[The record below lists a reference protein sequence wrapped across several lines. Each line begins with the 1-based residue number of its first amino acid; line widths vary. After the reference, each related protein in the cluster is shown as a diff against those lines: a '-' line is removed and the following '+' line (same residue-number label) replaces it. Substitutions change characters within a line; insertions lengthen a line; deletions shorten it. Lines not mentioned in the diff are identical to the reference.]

1 LTAVLADGAA
11 WPIRSGSVPSL
22 ADGFITRP
30 ESAPGLAGAFAPG
43 TAAALVT
50 SGDAVLMSRGAAV
63 PANGRP
69 AVPANGRAAVPA
81 NGGAAGGDWLRPCG
95 KTQFAVHYAESLWR
109 ASDVD
114 LLVWVSAGSRA
125 AVLSGF
131 VAAAA
136 ATGVGLAATDADAM
150 AVRFAE
156 WLGTTSRRWLVVFD
170 DLSATAD
177 LTGLWPAGP
186 SGRLLITA
194 ATAASVPPDRAVRV
208 FPVGPFSS
216 REALGYLMD
225 RLSPDPDQRLG
236 AIDLAREL
244 DGAPLALA
252 QASGVITSSALTCGD
267 YREHLVRRRQQLA
280 AAAGDGDGGPDGG
293 PPAAAITWS
302 FSVEQAGRLSGD
314 GAAPA
319 LLGLAALLDGHAI
332 PAGVLASRAVS
343 GYLAQAG
350 DQDPADPGLAREAL
364 GVLERAGLLAADP
377 AGRWQAVRMSP
388 VIQAAVRDAMPGHL
402 HGRAVAAA
410 AAALLEAWPADDRQV
425 WPAAGLRA
433 CAASLAQ
440 AAGALLWDGGCHP
453 LLLRA
458 GRSLDG
464 GRLTGEAVTYWRDL
478 VAACDTV
485 LGPGHPD
492 TQLAS
497 EALASA
503 CLAAGRAA
511 EAVPW
516 FQWVLT
522 RRARALGPDQ
532 AGTIAAR
539 RSLGRA
545 LAAANQLGD
554 AITVL
559 DEAAGDYERVRGPG
573 HVDTLDAREDLAAAY
588 QAAGDLAAAIELAER
603 TLADRERI
611 QGPGHADTAAT
622 RRRLDELRG
631 RQGAAGRPRTR
642 VAPGLM
648 GSVRGM
654 LSRGSGRARG

>member
-30 ESAPGLAGAFAPG
+30 QSAPGLAGALAPG

-50 SGDAVLMSRGAAV
+50 AGDAGLASGDGGPARG
-63 PANGRP
+63 R
-69 AVPANGRAAVPA
+69 
-81 NGGAAGGDWLRPCG
+81 AAGGDWLRPCG
-95 KTQFAVHYAESLWR
+95 KTQLAVHYAESLWR
-109 ASDVD
+109 ASEVD

-150 AVRFAE
+150 AARFAE

-194 ATAASVPPDRAVRV
+194 ATAAGVPPGRAVRV

-252 QASGVITSSALTCGD
+252 QASGVITSSAPTCGD

-280 AAAGDGDGGPDGG
+280 AAAGHGDGGPA
-293 PPAAAITWS
+293 AAAITWS
-302 FSVEQAGRLSGD
+302 FSVEQAGRLSAD

-332 PAGVLASRAVS
+332 PAGVLASRAVAA
-343 GYLAQAG
+343 YLAQAG
-350 DQDPADPGLAREAL
+350 DQDPADPGLAPDAL

-377 AGRWQAVRMSP
+377 AGRWQAVRMNP

-402 HGRAVAAA
+402 HGRAVTAA

-440 AAGALLWDGGCHP
+440 AGGARLWDGGCHP

-464 GRLTGEAVTYWRDL
+464 GRLTAEAVTYWREL
-478 VAACDTV
+478 VAACDTI

-492 TQLAS
+492 TQVAS

-516 FQWVLT
+516 FQLVLT
-522 RRARALGPDQ
+522 RRPRALGPDQ

-539 RSLGRA
+539 RRLGRA
-545 LAAANQLGD
+545 LAAANQLCD

-573 HVDTLDAREDLAAAY
+573 HTDTLDAREDLAAAY
-588 QAAGDLAAAIELAER
+588 QAAGDVAAAIELAQR

-611 QGPGHADTAAT
+611 QGPGHPDTAAT